1 MPSTTAYFG
10 ELVTNLGPLTTTFTA
25 PASCATATDH
35 FYYGKNS
42 SLGIIYG
49 QPTCGFKDYG
59 DCIPS
64 GSAYD
69 SLAANMYKS
78 ATQPFV
84 HYYSPGIVCPSGWTT
99 AGTLAHANETGPVTG
114 SGVFTQDPYP
124 YQIDNL
130 PAIQLPEAKVWSEVL
145 VESETLAF
153 CCPSGYS
160 GFINGACWSSVGPRE
175 ELGYSSICMI
185 YYPPEALVTIE
196 TLDGS
201 TWTPALISLTPVTND
216 WKTETGVLDTTT
228 GTYYDN
234 DLQIHTMIPA
244 VPLVYQATDVAAAET
259 SDAGNST
266 DSDDDSAAPRTLA
279 GPATL
284 QLLTVL
290 ASMLAGAG
298 LLALW

>member
-1 MPSTTAYFG
+1 
-10 ELVTNLGPLTTTFTA
+10 
-25 PASCATATDH
+25 
-35 FYYGKNS
+35 
-42 SLGIIYG
+42 
-49 QPTCGFKDYG
+49 
-59 DCIPS
+59 
-64 GSAYD
+64 
-69 SLAANMYKS
+69 
-78 ATQPFV
+78 
-84 HYYSPGIVCPSGWTT
+84 
-99 AGTLAHANETGPVTG
+99 
-114 SGVFTQDPYP
+114 
-124 YQIDNL
+124 
-130 PAIQLPEAKVWSEVL
+130 
-145 VESETLAF
+145 
-153 CCPSGYS
+153 
-160 GFINGACWSSVGPRE
+160 
-175 ELGYSSICMI
+175 MI

-216 WKTETGVLDTTT
+216 WETETGVLDATT

-279 GPATL
+279 GPASL